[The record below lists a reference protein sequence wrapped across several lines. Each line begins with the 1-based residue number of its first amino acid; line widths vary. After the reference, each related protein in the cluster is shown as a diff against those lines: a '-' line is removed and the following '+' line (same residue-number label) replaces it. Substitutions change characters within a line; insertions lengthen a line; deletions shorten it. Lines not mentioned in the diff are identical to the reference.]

1 MKETILLK
9 YGEIAL
15 KGLNK
20 NSFED
25 VLVKNIKR
33 RIKSLGKFKVWKAQ
47 STIYVEPLEED
58 IDTDEA
64 TQRLS
69 KVFGIAALTRAITVP
84 KDFEEISKATIEYLS
99 SELSSAKTFKVEAK
113 RSDKHFPLTTPEI
126 QRELGGVILSRFHHL
141 KVDVHNP
148 EVRVVVEIRD
158 NFAYVHTAQMNGAGG
173 MPIGASGNGML
184 LLSGGIDSPVA
195 GYMMAKRGVTLSAV
209 HFESP
214 PYTSERAKKKVL
226 KLGKELCEWCGRL
239 DVYVVPFTE
248 IQEEIRNCCK
258 EEYFTVIMRRFMMKI
273 ASFLAE
279 NVSAGALITGESIA
293 QVASQ
298 TMDAIVCT
306 NEAATLPVYRPLIG
320 FDKNDI
326 VEISRKIGTFETSI
340 EPYEDCCTVFTPRH
354 PKTHP
359 NLEEILTEEKN
370 LQIDVLVEKATRATE
385 IINLRNDF

>member
-20 NSFED
+20 NSFEE

-33 RIKSLGKFKVWKAQ
+33 RIKSLGKFQVWKAQ
-47 STIYVEPLEED
+47 STIYVEPLEDE

-64 TQRLS
+64 AERLS
-69 KVFGIAALTRAITVP
+69 KVFGIAALTRAITVE
-84 KDFEEISKATIEYLS
+84 KDFEEISKATIEYLET
-99 SELSSAKTFKVEAK
+99 ELTNAKTFKVEAK

-148 EVRVVVEIRD
+148 EVKVVVEIRD
-158 NFAYVHTAQMNGAGG
+158 NFAYVHTAQIKGAGG
-173 MPIGASGNGML
+173 MPLGTSGNGML

-195 GYMMAKRGVTLSAV
+195 GYMMAKRGVALSAV

-248 IQEEIRNCCK
+248 IQEEIRNNCK

-273 ASFLAE
+273 ASKLAE

-298 TMDAIVCT
+298 TMDAIICT
-306 NEAATLPVYRPLIG
+306 NEAASIPVYRPLIG

-370 LQIDVLVEKATRATE
+370 LQIDALVEKATKATE